1 MDEEVHPE
9 PLRDSRMGARG
20 SFFPSF
26 FRTGKRSCFPLP
38 FRSPYEGSHEP
49 AEGSECPSRSPPPAT
64 VRNLRVWSTEEKTR
78 LVLDLDRPVRPTE
91 RRTPNP
97 EQVVIS
103 LPNASLSQSARTK
116 ADNGSLPPLF
126 TIAQTEGPTVSVSF
140 LLNNL
145 RSYKQFTLSAPHRL
159 VIDVVARGEPALP
172 PSLEH
177 QESPSSSPESPVQP
191 VIPPPKSLTTIV
203 IDPGHG
209 GKDVG
214 ALGPRHTEEKDITL
228 RVGLTLR
235 DLLSK
240 QPGLE
245 VLMTRDRDIFVE
257 LEERAKFANKHN
269 ADLFVSIHVNSH
281 PSQQVK
287 GLEVYHFGEAKDQRA
302 LEVAAR
308 ENGTPIN
315 GTGIGWEYLVADLL
329 TAKKIES
336 SLELAW
342 TTKEAMISHLSRR
355 YPIHDHGVKTAPF
368 YVLRFTTMPSILA
381 EIAFISNPDEEHLL
395 RQSSYLN
402 DIALSLYKGIM
413 AFLAT
418 TRNNGR

>member
-1 MDEEVHPE
+1 M
-9 PLRDSRMGARG
+9 
-20 SFFPSF
+20 
-26 FRTGKRSCFPLP
+26 
-38 FRSPYEGSHEP
+38 
-49 AEGSECPSRSPPPAT
+49 
-64 VRNLRVWSTEEKTR
+64 
-78 LVLDLDRPVRPTE
+78 LDLDRQIRPIE
-91 RRTPNP
+91 HRTPNP
-97 EQVVIS
+97 EQVLIS
-103 LPNASLSQSARTK
+103 LPQTSLSQLARTK
-116 ADNGSLPPLF
+116 VDNGSLPSLF
-126 TIAQTEGPTVSVSF
+126 TITQTEGPTVSVSF

-145 RSYKQFTLSAPHRL
+145 RGYKQFTLSAPHRL
-159 VIDVVARGEPALP
+159 VIDVFARGEPSLSR
-172 PSLEH
+172 SLEH
-177 QESPSSSPESPVQP
+177 QRSPSSSTESPAQP

-228 RVGLTLR
+228 KVGLTLR

-342 TTKEAMISHLSRR
+342 TTKEAMIAHLSHR

-402 DIALSLYKGIM
+402 DIALSLYKGIT

-418 TRNNGR
+418 NRNGGR

>member
-1 MDEEVHPE
+1 MIAWTLAAPSASFCSALVNDHSS
-9 PLRDSRMGARG
+9 LSRSAIPTKAPKIQH
-20 SFFPSF
+20 S
-26 FRTGKRSCFPLP
+26 PLP
-38 FRSPYEGSHEP
+38 RSP
-49 AEGSECPSRSPPPAT
+49 AA
-64 VRNLRVWSTEEKTR
+64 VRNVRVWSTAEKTR

-91 RRTPNP
+91 RRTSNP
-97 EQVVIS
+97 AQVMIL
-103 LPNASLSQSARTK
+103 LPHTSLSPSARTK
-116 ADNGSLPPLF
+116 VDNGSLPPLV
-126 TIAQTEGPTVSVSF
+126 TITQTEGPTVSVAF
-140 LLNNL
+140 RLNNF

-159 VIDVVARGEPALP
+159 VIDMVPQGEPSLP
-172 PSLEH
+172 RPLASH
-177 QESPSSSPESPVQP
+177 ESPSSSIESPVQP

-214 ALGPRHTEEKDITL
+214 ALGQYTEEKDITL
-228 RVGLTLR
+228 KVGLALR
-235 DLLSK
+235 DLLNK
-240 QPGLE
+240 QPGFE

-257 LEERAKFANKHN
+257 LEERTKFANKHN
-269 ADLFVSIHVNSH
+269 ADVFVSIHVNSH
-281 PSQQVK
+281 PSHHVK
-287 GLEVYHFGEAKDQRA
+287 GVEIYHFGEAKDQRA

-315 GTGIGWEYLVADLL
+315 GTAVGWEYLVADLL

-342 TTKEAMISHLSRR
+342 TTKEAMIAHLSHR

-381 EIAFISNPDEEHLL
+381 EIAFISNPDDERLL

-413 AFLAT
+413 AFLT
-418 TRNNGR
+418 TNRNGGR